1 MSNLQVIQNIQGWFD
16 VRIYNER
23 VPRENWKLKGDDD
36 QIAFAA
42 TFDAASPE
50 ARKFAAHGKP
60 YTDNNGNHRVRVTFK
75 IGGRCRW
82 YDENAQ
88 AVPRPCNA
96 DLDGKKFEVSIQY
109 NELAADPSNPKAP
122 RGYWVNA
129 IQFREADTNPFTAMA
144 GAAAPVV
151 PPQPQPQPQQP
162 ADTIPPM
169 FADDPAAAGIDL
181 PY

>member
-1 MSNLQVIQNIQGWFD
+1 MANLQVIQNITGWFD
-16 VRIYNER
+16 VKVYNDR
-23 VPRENWKLKGDDD
+23 QPRENWKLKGDDD
-36 QIAFAA
+36 NIAFTA

-50 ARKFAAHGKP
+50 ARQFAAHGKL
-60 YTDNNGNHRVRVTFK
+60 YSDNNGNQRVRVAFK

-82 YDENAQ
+82 YNEAAQ

-109 NELAADPSNPKAP
+109 NELAADPANLKAP

-129 IQFREADTNPFTAMA
+129 IQFREADTNPFTAMG
-144 GAAAPVV
+144 GAAAPVM
-151 PPQPQPQPQQP
+151 PPQPQPNQQ
-162 ADTIPPM
+162 ADAIPPM
-169 FADDPAAAGIDL
+169 FADDPAAAGEPL